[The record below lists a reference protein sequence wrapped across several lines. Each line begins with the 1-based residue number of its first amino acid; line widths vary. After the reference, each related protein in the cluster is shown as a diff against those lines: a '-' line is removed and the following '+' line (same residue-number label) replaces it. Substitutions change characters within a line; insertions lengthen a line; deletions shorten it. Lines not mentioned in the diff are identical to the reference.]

1 MRGRRYDWAPL
12 MIVRRGP
19 RALLV
24 VAIALSPL
32 VAGPVPGARAQTGT
46 VQLSLLSQTPWTS
59 TRAPI
64 MKVAVLATNTGGA
77 RIGDLSLGLTF
88 GNPLTTRTDYETA
101 LTEGPPSHLFT
112 KLFPFE
118 KKLDPGESDSFT
130 ISLDLTSVPEIANST
145 VTAVYPMQ
153 IDLRVG
159 GTPAGTLNT
168 SLINLFIEHPPSPLR
183 LAWWTELPAPIAID
197 QSGTM
202 ADPVFEASLQ
212 PEGSLGA
219 QAAALQRLGKG
230 RGAHAPIDVVMDPA
244 LLDQL
249 NRMTGGYRRADGTE
263 VAAGQDGAAAAA
275 DVREQLRAA
284 TNTTDVQVTAMP
296 FGGPSIPAMLS
307 AGLVPEL
314 QHQQTTGNRV
324 MEATL
329 GVPPGTSVARAPG
342 DLLDE
347 ATLAWF
353 AQRNPDTV
361 VLGDVGDALRPE
373 QANGFAL
380 PPTAVVPATVGH
392 TQLVMPDPS
401 VEALLSRSDL
411 LGDPVRAAQAILG
424 ELAMIWRE
432 EPAPPPQP
440 DGSPTVRGVAV
451 SLPSSLPP
459 TLWNE
464 LLPRI
469 AGAPFLQPQH
479 AQDFV
484 HDVNS
489 PAPTEPVPLLSPDT
503 ATYSADYATSI
514 RTLGHDVDAFASML
528 TTPSPVPER
537 LRRDLAYATAAGFVT
552 DPGAGQ
558 AWFGPP
564 TETTSHAFG
573 TVQPTGNQSFT
584 FTSSE
589 GTIPL
594 RMGDPGST
602 PLAVKVWL
610 QSPQFTFP
618 DGDQQEVVLQRPDQ
632 IVNFRAI
639 AKAAGK
645 NSIVVAVLAPSGRVI
660 GQQTITVRS
669 TAVNRI
675 ALLVTVGAA
684 GGLLLLYVRRRSR
697 RRTTSS

>member
-1 MRGRRYDWAPL
+1 MTLRHAA
-12 MIVRRGP
+12 
-19 RALLV
+19 RALLIF
-24 VAIALSPL
+24 AIAVPAL
-32 VAGPVPGARAQTGT
+32 VAGPIPAARAQAAT
-46 VQLSLLSQTPWTS
+46 VQLSLLSQTWWTS
-59 TRAPI
+59 TRAPSL
-64 MKVAVLATNTGGA
+64 KVAVLARNTGAA
-77 RIGDLSLGLTF
+77 RIGDLSLGITF
-88 GNPLTTRTDYETA
+88 GDPFTTRTDYETA
-101 LTEGPPSHLFT
+101 LTEGPSSHLFT
-112 KLFPFE
+112 KLFRFKN

-130 ISLDLTSVPEIANST
+130 RSLDLNSVSEIANST

-153 IDLRVG
+153 IDLRTN
-159 GTPAGTLNT
+159 GTPVGALNT

-197 QSGTM
+197 PSGTM
-202 ADPVFEASLQ
+202 VDPAFEASLQ

-219 QAAALQRLGKG
+219 QVAALQRLGKG
-230 RGAHAPIDVVMDPA
+230 RGPHAPIDLVMDPA

-249 NRMTGGYRRADGTE
+249 NRMAGGYRRASGTDIPPGE
-263 VAAGQDGAAAAA
+263 DGAAAATEVL
-275 DVREQLRAA
+275 DHLRAA
-284 TNTTDVQVTAMP
+284 TNTNDVQVTAMP
-296 FGGPSIPAMLS
+296 FGSPSVPAMLG
-307 AGLVPEL
+307 AGLIPEL

-324 MEATL
+324 MQATL
-329 GVPPGTSVARAPG
+329 GVLPGTSVARAPG

-347 ATLAWF
+347 STLTWFTQRGATAL
-353 AQRNPDTV
+353 
-361 VLGDVGDALRPE
+361 LGDVDDAERPE
-373 QANGFAL
+373 QVNGFAL
-380 PPTAVVPATVGH
+380 PPSATISMAGGRTAK
-392 TQLVMPDPS
+392 LVMPDPNLQ
-401 VEALLSRSDL
+401 ALFSRSDL
-411 LGDPVRAAQAILG
+411 LVDPVRAAQAILG

-440 DGSPTVRGVAV
+440 DGSPTVRGVAM
-451 SLPSSLPP
+451 SLPSSLPS

-479 AQDFV
+479 SQDFV
-484 HDVNS
+484 DDVNS
-489 PAPTEPVPLLSPDT
+489 PAPTDPVPLRSPDT
-503 ATYSADYATSI
+503 VTYPLDYATSI

-528 TTPSPVPER
+528 TAPSPVPER
-537 LRRDLAYATAAGFVT
+537 LRRDLAYATAAGFIS
-552 DPGAGQ
+552 DPEAGQ

-573 TVQPTGNQSFT
+573 TVEPTGNQSFT

-618 DGDQQEVVLQRPDQ
+618 DGDTQEVVLQRPDQ

-675 ALLVTVGAA
+675 ALLVTVAAA

-697 RRTTSS
+697 RRTNSS